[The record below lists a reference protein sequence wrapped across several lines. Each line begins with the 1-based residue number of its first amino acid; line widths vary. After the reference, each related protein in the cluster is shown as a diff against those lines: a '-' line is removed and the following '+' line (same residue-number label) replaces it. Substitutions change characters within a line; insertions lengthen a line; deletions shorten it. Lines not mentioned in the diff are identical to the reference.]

1 MSSVSTRDG
10 NSVQRWFLIGLVVL
24 FVGLSVQYSHKALY
38 SSHKDAGHRSAIL
51 RWQEQLLSIGDGGE
65 DISLRFNY
73 PNPPIMAILLYPL
86 AKLPPLVSALGW
98 FYIKVALTVLAL
110 VWIFRLV
117 ETPDRPFPAWGKGL
131 TILLSLRPIIGDLQ
145 HGNVNLFI
153 LFLVVAFLTL
163 FRCRR
168 DVLAGLVLGLAI
180 ACKVTPALFLPYLVW
195 KRAWKTLAGS
205 VAGLALFLYP
215 GLVPGLILGF
225 AENDH
230 QVRSWYQNM
239 VVPFIIEGK
248 VTSEH
253 NNQSLPGL
261 LARLLTHSP
270 SFSEYD
276 AADQYQPTAYHN
288 LVTLDPDL
296 VRGLVKGGM
305 GLFALVVVW
314 TCRAPTQTRQGWR
327 LGAEFAIVLLGML
340 LFGER
345 TWKHHAVTLCLPFA
359 VLCYYLSA
367 YQPAGQ
373 LRTFLIATLV
383 GSTLLMATTATGL
396 LPDAFAKL
404 AQVYGAY
411 VMVYGVLLLALA
423 LLLLTP
429 KEDPV

>member
-1 MSSVSTRDG
+1 MSSILTRGDNFG
-10 NSVQRWFLIGLVVL
+10 QRWFLLGLAVL
-24 FVGLSVQYSHKALY
+24 FVGLSVQYSYKALY
-38 SSHKDAGHRSAIL
+38 SGHKDAGHRSAIL
-51 RWQEQLLSIGDGGE
+51 RWQEQLLQNVE
-65 DISLRFNY
+65 NEVDISKRYNY
-73 PNPPIMAILLYPL
+73 PNPPVMAVLLYPL
-86 AKLPPLVSALGW
+86 AKLPALASALTW
-98 FYIKVALTVLAL
+98 FYVKVALTMLAL

-117 ETPDRPFPAWGKGL
+117 ETPERPFPAWGKGL
-131 TILLSLRPIIGDLQ
+131 TILLSLRPIMGDLQ

-153 LFLVVAFLTL
+153 LFLVIAFFTL

-168 DVLAGLVLGLAI
+168 DALAGLVLGLAI

-205 VAGLALFLYP
+205 VVGLALFLYP

-230 QVRSWYQNM
+230 QVRSWYHGM
-239 VVPFIIEGK
+239 VQPFLEGT

-261 LARLLTHSP
+261 LTRLLTHSP

-276 AADQYQPTAYHN
+276 AADQKQPTAFHN
-288 LVTLDPDL
+288 VLDLDPAI
-296 VRGLVKGGM
+296 VRGLVKGGI
-305 GLFALVVVW
+305 GLFALLVVW
-314 TCRAPTQTRQGWR
+314 TCQTPTQPRQGWR

-340 LFGER
+340 LFSER
-345 TWKHHAVTLCLPFA
+345 TWKHHAVTLTLPFA

-367 YQPAGQ
+367 CQPSGH
-373 LRTFLIATLV
+373 LRTFVIAALV
-383 GSTLLMATTATGL
+383 GSALLMATTATGL
-396 LPDAFAKL
+396 LPDELAKL

-423 LLLLTP
+423 VLLLRP
-429 KEDPV
+429 KEEPV

>member
-1 MSSVSTRDG
+1 MSSVSTRG
-10 NSVQRWFLIGLVVL
+10 ESVAVQRWFLIGLVVL
-24 FVGLSVQYSHKALY
+24 FVGLSVQYSYKALY

-51 RWQEQLLSIGDGGE
+51 RWQEQIRGLDDDI
-65 DISLRFNY
+65 DISQRYNY
-73 PNPPIMAILLYPL
+73 PNPPVMAVLLYPL
-86 AKLPPLVSALGW
+86 AKLPPLASALGW
-98 FYIKVALTVLAL
+98 FYLKVALTMLAL

-205 VAGLALFLYP
+205 VVGLVLFLYP

-288 LVTLDPDL
+288 VLTLDPVI
-296 VRGLVKGGM
+296 VRGLVKVAI
-305 GLFALVVVW
+305 GLFALLVVW
-314 TCRAPTQTRQGWR
+314 ACRTPTQTRQGWR

-340 LFGER
+340 LFSER

-367 YQPAGQ
+367 YQPVGQ